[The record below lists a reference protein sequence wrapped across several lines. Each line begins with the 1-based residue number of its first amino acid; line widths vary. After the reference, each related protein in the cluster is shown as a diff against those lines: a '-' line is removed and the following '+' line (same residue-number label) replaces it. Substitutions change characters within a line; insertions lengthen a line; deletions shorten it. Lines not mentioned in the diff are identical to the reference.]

1 MCLFSSLLFTTCAAF
16 EMFNATFY
24 KMLSSN
30 YPNILEIISNY
41 CFLYITLRF
50 KILKA
55 FEEK

>member
-30 YPNILEIISNY
+30 YLNILEIISLL
-41 CFLYITLRF
+41 FPITLRF

>member
-1 MCLFSSLLFTTCAAF
+1 MDVSFLRFTVEFFKTTCAAF

-41 CFLYITLRF
+41 CFL
-50 KILKA
+50 
-55 FEEK
+55 